1 MQNIIKSEHRC
12 KNNFVERGTMNRHF
26 KSTFLSVIS
35 YIIFVS
41 FDQSFANLEH
51 DFKEA
56 ITDTEE
62 SLGKHTI

>member
-1 MQNIIKSEHRC
+1 
-12 KNNFVERGTMNRHF
+12 MNRHF
-26 KSTFLSVIS
+26 KSTFLSVSIS

-56 ITDTEE
+56 IIDTEE
-62 SLGKHTI
+62 DLGKHTI

>member
-1 MQNIIKSEHRC
+1 
-12 KNNFVERGTMNRHF
+12 MNRHF

-56 ITDTEE
+56 IIDTEE
-62 SLGKHTI
+62 SVGKHTI

>member
-1 MQNIIKSEHRC
+1 
-12 KNNFVERGTMNRHF
+12 MNRHF
-26 KSTFLSVIS
+26 KSTFLSLSIS

-56 ITDTEE
+56 NKDTEE
-62 SLGKHTI
+62 SLGKHSI